1 MSVPGNIY
9 EHEMRFVRERQGL
22 KSRYQHPSGFINKPE
37 TGERLARL
45 SCEVEVSR
53 DHGVMT
59 FPVRLPRY
67 LMPEWSQEEWS
78 AFIESEIRLLHDFT
92 DEAMVQCLSLALC
105 SQSERRKEILRTAN
119 GIVIDFRGDLP
130 NMYLPMMLG
139 GYKVGIYRS
148 GNNWPIWLSIQPT
161 YDLALEEAES
171 IRAEAGLPKS
181 SITAAGALS
190 NFLNC
195 KTNLQPI
202 LSNAGG
208 GFDLRIAL
216 GFGMALG
223 FVAAAA
229 TAFAFWYFR

>member
-1 MSVPGNIY
+1 MIAPGNIY
-9 EHEMRFVRERQGL
+9 ENEMRFVRERRGL
-22 KSRYQHPSGFINKPE
+22 KSQYQQPSGFVDNLE
-37 TGERLARL
+37 AGERRARL

-67 LMPEWSQEEWS
+67 LMPEWSQEEWGS
-78 AFIESEIRLLHDFT
+78 FIESEIRFLHDFT
-92 DEAMVQCLSLALC
+92 DEAVVQCLSLALC
-105 SQSERRKEILRTAN
+105 SQSERRKDILSTTN

-130 NMYLPMMLG
+130 NKYLAMMLG

-161 YDLALEEAES
+161 YDLALAEAES
-171 IRAEAGLPKS
+171 IRAETGLPKS
-181 SITAAGALS
+181 SITAVGALA

-202 LSNAGG
+202 LSNAGS

-223 FVAAAA
+223 FVTAAAI
-229 TAFAFWYFR
+229 AFAFWYF